1 MYKINHSEVILKMDQ
16 AGKLI
21 NDVIA
26 NSKCKIVE
34 RLDILLGNLLM
45 SGPVGSLLWLN
56 QGHLM
61 KNAPLH

>member
-1 MYKINHSEVILKMDQ
+1 MDQ

-21 NDVIA
+21 NVIV

-34 RLDILLGNLLM
+34 RLDILLGNLPM

>member
-1 MYKINHSEVILKMDQ
+1 MDQ

-21 NDVIA
+21 NVIA
-26 NSKCKIVE
+26 ISKCKIVE
-34 RLDILLGNLLM
+34 RLDIILGNLPM
-45 SGPVGSLLWLN
+45 SGPVGSLLGLN

>member
-1 MYKINHSEVILKMDQ
+1 MDQ

-21 NDVIA
+21 NAIA

-34 RLDILLGNLLM
+34 RLDILLGNLPM
-45 SGPVGSLLWLN
+45 SGPVGNLLRLN

-61 KNAPLH
+61 RNAPLD